1 MATEAEYM
9 AKVKEILDN
18 IPGSGEQSNKL
29 AIPLFFFVEN
39 RIKQIVKE
47 EVDKLALKV
56 ESLSETTKQIKDKLN
71 E

>member
-18 IPGSGEQSNKL
+18 IPGSAEQSNKL
-29 AIPLFFFVEN
+29 AIPLFFFVES
-39 RIKQIVKE
+39 RIKTIVKD

-56 ESLSETTKQIKDKLN
+56 EDLSKQIKDK
-71 E
+71 